1 LLQEEATTVAVLRVV
16 ARGLRLITLWAEAN
30 PLANRGLY
38 LDLVQACMQ
47 TLLDGLPMLCQDA
60 TTEIQVLGSIRKA
73 SNSTRHFCSVC
84 DTLLLAVT
92 ERWW

>member
-1 LLQEEATTVAVLRVV
+1 MQEEATTVAVLRVV

-38 LDLVQACMQ
+38 LDVVQACMQ

-84 DTLLLAVT
+84 ATLLLTVT